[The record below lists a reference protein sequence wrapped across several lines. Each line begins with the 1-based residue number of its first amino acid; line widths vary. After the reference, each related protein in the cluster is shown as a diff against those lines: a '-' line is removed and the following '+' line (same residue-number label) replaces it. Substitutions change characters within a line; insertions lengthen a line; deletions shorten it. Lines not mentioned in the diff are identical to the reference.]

1 MSDGFSIGSRI
12 AGYRLD
18 EQIGAG
24 GMAVVFRATDERLGR
39 QVALK
44 ILAPGLTSD
53 SDFRQRFIMEARAAA
68 AVDDPHIIPIFE
80 AGEAD
85 DALYIAMRYVRGGD
99 VRTLLARDGPMS
111 AERAVAGILAPVAL
125 ALDAAHAAGLIH
137 RDVKPANMLVD
148 SRPGRRDHVYLSDFG
163 LTRAAQE
170 STSLTGSGVFLGTPD
185 YVSPEQ
191 IRGEVVDGRTDQY
204 ALACSAFAMLTGA
217 PPFARDQAVAVIYAH
232 VSEPPPLL
240 TSQCPDAPPEVDQ
253 VMAKALAKAST
264 ERYASC
270 GEFADALMTAFGL
283 TGEADQ
289 RRNWAAPAAQSV
301 IQRRPLYP
309 KAAMDAHP
317 IPAPAPEPPSLPGD
331 APSWAGTTV
340 PPTSMTQTALPI
352 PRAPASPKPRAP
364 SVRLGLRAA
373 WLAVRRGLAAFARP
387 LGVRPRHA
395 APPSAAGSAFTSG
408 PFPKDITGPDA
419 RCAAQAVVP
428 VRP

>member
-1 MSDGFSIGSRI
+1 MSDGFSVGSHI

-44 ILAPGLTSD
+44 ILAQELTRD

-80 AGEAD
+80 AGETD
-85 DALYIAMRYVRGGD
+85 DALYIAMRYVPGGD
-99 VRTLLARDGPMS
+99 VRTLLTRDGPMS

-148 SRPGRRDHVYLSDFG
+148 SRPDRPDHVYLSDFG
-163 LTRAAQE
+163 LTRAVQE

-217 PPFARDQAVAVIYAH
+217 PPFTRNQAMAVIYAH
-232 VSEPPPLL
+232 VSEPPPPL
-240 TSQCPDAPPEVDQ
+240 TSQRPTLLPR
-253 VMAKALAKAST
+253 SI
-264 ERYASC
+264 RSW
-270 GEFADALMTAFGL
+270 
-283 TGEADQ
+283 
-289 RRNWAAPAAQSV
+289 RRRW
-301 IQRRPLYP
+301 RKRL
-309 KAAMDAHP
+309 
-317 IPAPAPEPPSLPGD
+317 PSD
-331 APSWAGTTV
+331 
-340 PPTSMTQTALPI
+340 M
-352 PRAPASPKPRAP
+352 R
-364 SVRLGLRAA
+364 
-373 WLAVRRGLAAFARP
+373 
-387 LGVRPRHA
+387 
-395 APPSAAGSAFTSG
+395 AAGSSLT
-408 PFPKDITGPDA
+408 P
-419 RCAAQAVVP
+419 
-428 VRP
+428 